1 MIGLTTW
8 YNKYIMKAYSINCY
22 ERRREMLMYDVHGH
36 MGKTSSGD
44 PVDAH
49 ALVKDM
55 DKYGIAKIGISSL
68 SGTVNRVQND
78 LVYECYKEYP
88 DRILPYAFIN
98 PKAPDAHEEIDLC
111 LGERGF
117 KAVKFHSWKH
127 GYYADNTPQLDEI
140 LTHIEKYGVHVQT
153 HVGTSPLSTPF
164 VWMRLAK
171 KHPNINFLFTHM
183 GCREFGYSV
192 IEAVRDIPNI
202 YLETSVI
209 YDTDVLLKVKE
220 CVGAKRIVFGT
231 DWPYKSVECEIEKIY
246 QMGFTDEE
254 LEYVFHKNAAHL
266 WSME

>member
-1 MIGLTTW
+1 
-8 YNKYIMKAYSINCY
+8 
-22 ERRREMLMYDVHGH
+22 MYDVHGH

-49 ALVKDM
+49 ALVNDM
-55 DKYGIAKIGISSL
+55 DKYGIEKIGISSL

-164 VWMRLAK
+164 AVSYTHLVIIAL
-171 KHPNINFLFTHM
+171 FL
-183 GCREFGYSV
+183 
-192 IEAVRDIPNI
+192 
-202 YLETSVI
+202 LE
-209 YDTDVLLKVKE
+209 
-220 CVGAKRIVFGT
+220 
-231 DWPYKSVECEIEKIY
+231 
-246 QMGFTDEE
+246 
-254 LEYVFHKNAAHL
+254 
-266 WSME
+266 